1 MVVRR
6 NNPKKFVG
14 VKNHKKF
21 CNPIANVFFYHYT
34 LILVKIYGNVV
45 DVMTILS
52 IIRQKIFLTKIGP
65 EISFEKLFQQL
76 LTYYTTFKHNK
87 MVSSLYNDLWLSIYI
102 HLL

>member
-6 NNPKKFVG
+6 NNFKKFVG

-21 CNPIANVFFYHYT
+21 CNPIANHKASLIYIRNVKPINVFFYHYT

-52 IIRQKIFLTKIGP
+52 IIRQQIFLTKIGP

-76 LTYYTTFKHNK
+76 LTYYTTFK
-87 MVSSLYNDLWLSIYI
+87 
-102 HLL
+102 